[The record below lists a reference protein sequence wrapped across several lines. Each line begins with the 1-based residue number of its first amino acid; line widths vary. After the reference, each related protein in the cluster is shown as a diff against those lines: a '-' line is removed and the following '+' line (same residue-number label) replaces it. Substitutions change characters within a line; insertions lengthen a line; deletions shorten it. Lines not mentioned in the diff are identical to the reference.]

1 MKEVLSLRISA
12 DVKKQIEKE
21 ADKQGRSRSNLIQLV
36 LKQYLEA
43 AKTK

>member
-12 DVKKQIEKE
+12 DIKKQIEKE

-36 LKQYLEA
+36 LKQYLES

>member
-43 AKTK
+43 AKAK